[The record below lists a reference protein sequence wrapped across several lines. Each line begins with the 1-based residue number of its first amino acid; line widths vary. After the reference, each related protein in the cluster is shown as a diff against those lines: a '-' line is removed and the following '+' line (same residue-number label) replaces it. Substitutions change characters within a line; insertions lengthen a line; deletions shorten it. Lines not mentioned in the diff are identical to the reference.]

1 MIASSSLMRRL
12 SVGAV
17 VPVLTVFALGC
28 GGSSKPSSTNAT
40 SDQSTTT
47 AAQAAATTSSDLSGK
62 WSGQYS
68 GSFSGTFTLNWQA
81 SGSTL
86 AGTIVVSQ
94 MGDQPIPINGT
105 LSGDKISFGTV
116 GSQAITYTGSV
127 SNGSMSGDWKL
138 VSDGNAGGSGSWHA
152 SHS

>member
-1 MIASSSLMRRL
+1 MNASSSLTRRL

-17 VPVLTVFALGC
+17 VPLLTVAALGC

-40 SDQSTTT
+40 SNQSTKT
-47 AAQAAATTSSDLSGK
+47 AAQAAATTRSDLSGK

-68 GSFSGTFTLNWQA
+68 GSFSGAFTLNWQA

-86 AGTIVVSQ
+86 SGTIVISQ

-105 LSGDKISFGTV
+105 LNGDTISFGTV

-127 SNGSMSGDWKL
+127 SNGAMSGDWKL
-138 VSDGNAGGSGSWHA
+138 EANGNAAGSGSWHA

>member
-1 MIASSSLMRRL
+1 MNGNSSLTRQM
-12 SVGAV
+12 SIGAV
-17 VPVLTVFALGC
+17 VTLLTVVTLGC

-40 SDQSTTT
+40 SNQSTTT

-86 AGTIVVSQ
+86 SGTIVISQ

-105 LSGDKISFGTV
+105 LNGATISFGTV

-127 SNGSMSGDWKL
+127 SNGAMSGDWKL
-138 VSDGNAGGSGSWHA
+138 AADGKTAGSGSWHA
-152 SHS
+152 SHT